1 MEDIMYSRHLIIEQ
15 GGTRA
20 LVTGMGATLALKVAG
35 LKSWST
41 TGGISG
47 GSIPA
52 ILMAAKLN
60 PLSSLERILACD
72 FSQLFQPSAKVG
84 TDPAAAH
91 AALRQGERVTAHKW
105 VARMLRKGMM
115 HTDKLGELI
124 EKEVKVWPE
133 SFWTMASSE
142 TSHVVFTAS
151 GVFEYGF
158 DGSFTVLSEEPAP
171 ISLAIRATC
180 AVPGLLEA
188 VEYRGRYL
196 FDGALSPFGDNPV
209 AFARKHLLGEEGLI
223 VSCFST
229 GKDSRKNDMLMNLG
243 RWLLCH
249 SAGKVTTGD
258 RKADININPHV
269 PQLKALRFKMTE
281 AQKQLGMLAGFNAT
295 IMALA
300 KHSNMFQEGVSDL
313 PCATD
318 FAMLLQL
325 VRQYLN

>member
-1 MEDIMYSRHLIIEQ
+1 MYSRHLVIEQ

-41 TGGISG
+41 IGGISG

-52 ILMAAKLN
+52 ILMASKLN
-60 PLSSLERILACD
+60 PLSSLEKILACD
-72 FSQLFQPSAKVG
+72 FSQLFEPSSKG
-84 TDPAAAH
+84 GSDPAAAF
-91 AALRQGERVTAHKW
+91 AAVQEGERVPAHKW
-105 VARMLRKGMM
+105 CARMLRKGMM
-115 HTDKLGELI
+115 HTDKLGDLI
-124 EKEVKVWPE
+124 ENQVKVWPE
-133 SFWTMASSE
+133 AFWTMASSE
-142 TSHVVFTAS
+142 TSHVVFTS
-151 GVFEYGF
+151 HGVFEYGF

-196 FDGALSPFGDNPV
+196 FDGALSPFGDKPV

-229 GKDSRKNDMLMNLG
+229 GKDSRKNNMLLNLG

-249 SAGKVTTGD
+249 KAEKVPTEEH
-258 RKADININPHV
+258 KADIHINPHV
-269 PQLKALRFKMTE
+269 PELKALRFNMTE
-281 AQKQLGMLAGFNAT
+281 VQKQLGMLAGFNAT
-295 IMALA
+295 ITALS
-300 KHSNMFQEGVSDL
+300 KNSNMFQEGL
-313 PCATD
+313 RNLTCATD

-325 VRQYLN
+325 ARQYLN

>member
-1 MEDIMYSRHLIIEQ
+1 MYSRHLIIEQ

-41 TGGISG
+41 IGGISG

-52 ILMAAKLN
+52 ILMASKLN

-91 AALRQGERVTAHKW
+91 AARREGERVPAHKW

-158 DGSFTVLSEEPAP
+158 DGSFTVLSEEPAS

-196 FDGALSPFGDNPV
+196 FDGALSPYGDNPV
-209 AFARKHLLGEEGLI
+209 AFARKHLLGEEGLV

-258 RKADININPHV
+258 RKADININSHV
-269 PQLKALRFKMTE
+269 PQLTALRFKMTE
-281 AQKQLGMLAGFNAT
+281 AQKQLGMLAGFNAA

-300 KHSNMFQEGVSDL
+300 KHSHMFQEGVSDL

-318 FAMLLQL
+318 FAMVLQL
-325 VRQYLN
+325 ARQYLS